1 MCNWEDKI
9 DKDIASVLYKT
20 EELINIRKG
29 LAQSGIKK
37 RDPPSFSGL
46 VLDYPLFKKN
56 WSIEVSPGGLPE
68 LIELNHLKDSVPITA
83 KDRLY
88 EVGSMAE
95 AWVILDKVYGKE
107 FDLRNKLKQEFLSI
121 KISAKFSP
129 LIEIEIF
136 QKVHKIACRIK
147 AAKAQSLLEN
157 DFEYISLV
165 YQLLPETQREKWVN
179 YSSSINPTWDS
190 FYKFLED
197 VYEKSLLK
205 KQINEACEQNSADNC
220 YRGTV
225 LAATVA
231 VNACPVCD
239 DSLHYSNTKEGTAFI
254 SKRLI
259 SCPKFKVADDNTKNQ
274 LFSSAQGKLS
284 KICRICTAWN
294 HNTSVCKYEDV
305 TCAKCGGNHFN
316 DACSLQQI

>member
-1 MCNWEDKI
+1 M
-9 DKDIASVLYKT
+9 
-20 EELINIRKG
+20 G
-29 LAQSGIKK
+29 
-37 RDPPSFSGL
+37 
-46 VLDYPLFKKN
+46 PLFKKN
-56 WSIEVSPGGLPE
+56 WSIEISPVGLPE
-68 LIELNHLKDSVPITA
+68 LIELNHLKDSVPVTA

-95 AWVILDKVYGKE
+95 AWDILDKVYGKE
-107 FDLRNKLKQEFLSI
+107 FDLRNKIKHAFLSI
-121 KISAKFSP
+121 EISAKFSP

-165 YQLLPETQREKWVN
+165 YQLLPKTQREKWVN
-179 YSSSINPTWDS
+179 YSSSNNPTWDS

-231 VNACPVCD
+231 VNACPVCN

-259 SCPKFKVADDNTKNQ
+259 SCPKFKVADDDTKNNYFQVLKVNCQKYVGYAQ
-274 LFSSAQGKLS
+274 LGIIIYL
-284 KICRICTAWN
+284 
-294 HNTSVCKYEDV
+294 
-305 TCAKCGGNHFN
+305 CANMKMLHVQNVVVIILMRLVQYNKFKSLDNLKN
-316 DACSLQQI
+316 DKFLFCIFIYFEFCIS